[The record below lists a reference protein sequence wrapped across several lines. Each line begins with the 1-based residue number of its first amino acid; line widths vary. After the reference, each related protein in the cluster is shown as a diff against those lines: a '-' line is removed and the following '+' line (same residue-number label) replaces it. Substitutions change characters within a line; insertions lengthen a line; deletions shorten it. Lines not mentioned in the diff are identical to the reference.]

1 MYIYTYNCVIIYVY
15 IHGIIY
21 TYITGIFNWGDDS
34 SSKWSKPSPSLK
46 RDESHADP
54 TCFWSSPDE
63 LPPASSATWT
73 IRSLEQGKR
82 LSKAMGLAKFLK
94 GIAPGITLKFWKSW
108 EVLSLGFPFS
118 RFLPSNW
125 HNSQSDWGLVQR
137 HQSGSHFSEMDLE
150 SSENQPITGSFP
162 HWIIN
167 WPGRTANC
175 WASGQH
181 GWFFH
186 LLLLRCDDV
195 PRFVVGLH
203 RFLGQARSPKPSLV
217 AELSEIKT

>member
-1 MYIYTYNCVIIYVY
+1 MYKPLYPYICIYIYNYVIIYVY

-21 TYITGIFNWGDDS
+21 TYTTGIFNWGDDG

-73 IRSLEQGKR
+73 IRSLEQGKKF
-82 LSKAMGLAKFLK
+82 SKAMGLAKFLK
-94 GIAPGITLKFWKSW
+94 GIAPQITLKFWKSW

-137 HQSGSHFSEMDLE
+137 HQSGSQDFRNGSRIIRKPTNHKIFGPSTDQAE
-150 SSENQPITGSFP
+150 QPTAEPADSTGGSFTSFCFAVMMF
-162 HWIIN
+162 
-167 WPGRTANC
+167 R
-175 WASGQH
+175 AS
-181 GWFFH
+181 
-186 LLLLRCDDV
+186 L
-195 PRFVVGLH
+195 
-203 RFLGQARSPKPSLV
+203 
-217 AELSEIKT
+217 